1 MEHHELIA
9 KARAQFG
16 KILPD
21 NLPPL
26 SPDDYPRVRVRET
39 AMLDFESEN
48 RKDQVFVLLDLATG
62 EFIGGGVTA
71 PGQKQDRFNR
81 NQSFEQEGTE
91 ETEFPAEEN
100 RAFVRAKTAHHLVG
114 LKWNSP
120 VSISFRISLFP
131 PFAPVPTSQPRLNS
145 TPRRAG

>member
-26 SPDDYPRVRVRET
+26 SPEDYPRVRVRET
-39 AMLDFESEN
+39 AMLDFESED
-48 RKDQVFVLLDLATG
+48 RKAQVFVLLDLATG

-71 PGQKQDRFNR
+71 PGQK
-81 NQSFEQEGTE
+81 
-91 ETEFPAEEN
+91 
-100 RAFVRAKTAHHLVG
+100 
-114 LKWNSP
+114 
-120 VSISFRISLFP
+120 
-131 PFAPVPTSQPRLNS
+131 
-145 TPRRAG
+145 